1 MVSKTDYSEEAVEA
15 ARSVMIEL
23 VHMLGEYREHMVLIG
38 GWVPQLLLPQHDE
51 PHVGSLD
58 VDIAL
63 NHRTMTEEGYRTI
76 REALIERGYV
86 EGKQPFVF
94 MRRVRKG
101 NSDIDIEVDFL
112 AGEYE
117 GTGRSRR
124 PINHGQAGL
133 RYHARHRFPTET
145 G

>member
-1 MVSKTDYSEEAVEA
+1 MVSKTDYSGEAVEA

-23 VHMLGEYREHMVLIG
+23 VHMLGEYREHMVLVG
-38 GWVPQLLLPQHDE
+38 GWVPQLLLPQSDE

-63 NHRTMTEEGYRTI
+63 NHRTLTEDGYRTV
-76 REALIERGYV
+76 REALIERDYR
-86 EGKQPFVF
+86 EGPQPFIF
-94 MRRVRKG
+94 YRKVKHG
-101 NSDIDIEVDFL
+101 DFELEIEVDFL

-124 PINHGQAGL
+124 H
-133 RYHARHRFPTET
+133 
-145 G
+145 